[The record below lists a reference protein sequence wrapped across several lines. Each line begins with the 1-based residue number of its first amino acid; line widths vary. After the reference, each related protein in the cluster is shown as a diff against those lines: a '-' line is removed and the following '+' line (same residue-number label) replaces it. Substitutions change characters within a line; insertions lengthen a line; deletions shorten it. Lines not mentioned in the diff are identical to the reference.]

1 MWTKHTFYSQDVWWG
16 EGHRLAQT
24 SRTCMWNN
32 SQNIVGFRIFRGVE
46 FMVTD
51 WMWLLYGVRGHM
63 YTFSRSQWVRWF
75 RIDYELNMKRQS
87 TSFHPEHKK
96 AYKSCDFSIYFH
108 TFSWSSSGISWTNVA
123 SFPPTETSR
132 SSSLP
137 LPPKHTS
144 HPFHVVLLPRFR
156 LFLLTMC
163 EEEIKE
169 NTSWRWSSEGCKHA

>member
-1 MWTKHTFYSQDVWWG
+1 
-16 EGHRLAQT
+16 
-24 SRTCMWNN
+24 MWNN
-32 SQNIVGFRIFRGVE
+32 SQNIVGFRIFRGVK

-108 TFSWSSSGISWTNVA
+108 IFSWSSSSSTWTNVVF
-123 SFPPTETSR
+123 SSTETSR

-137 LPPKHTS
+137 LPPSHTPYPNHDFLS
-144 HPFHVVLLPRFR
+144 SRFR

-169 NTSWRWSSEGCKHA
+169 KTSWRRSSEGCKYA